1 MEDVQWRLNGEAV
14 PEDRYVWETQ
24 IYIFKKLIFMR
35 EMSFI
40 YRFASRP
47 VARMGGASTA
57 QAEEG
62 DRNADG
68 KR

>member
-1 MEDVQWRLNGEAV
+1 
-14 PEDRYVWETQ
+14 
-24 IYIFKKLIFMR
+24 MR

-47 VARMGGASTA
+47 VARMGGASAA